1 VSATEVAA
9 LLAGVGVAVLVAFA
23 VPVLVQLR
31 RTLLRLER
39 LVARTEAALDPLVH
53 EAQNTLAQAARAASG
68 VSALVEDASR
78 LVRVTR
84 AAVLQIVNAP
94 IANAVGVV
102 EGIREAVSVL
112 LRKDRTDKGAQS

>member
-1 VSATEVAA
+1 VSAGEVAA

-31 RTLLRLER
+31 RTLVRLEH
-39 LVARTEAALDPLVH
+39 LVARTEAELDPLVH
-53 EAQNTLAQAARAASG
+53 EAQNALSQAVRAVSG

-84 AAVLQIVNAP
+84 AAVLQIINAP
-94 IANAVGVV
+94 VANAVGVV
-102 EGIREAVSVL
+102 EGIREALSVL
-112 LRKDRTDKGAQS
+112 FRKDRTDKRAEY